1 MRRREVIAALAGC
14 MGAASTSV
22 QAQRP
27 ARVGVLSPGFH
38 AEGANFRALRL
49 GFRDLGYAEGRNL
62 DLQFRFAEGRS
73 ERLMELAAD
82 LVRWG
87 ADVLVA
93 DGAPATRAL
102 MATTS
107 PLPIVVAATG
117 APVEA
122 GFAASLARPGGKVT
136 GFSNFGPD
144 LAGKRIEL
152 MQRLVPGLSRILV
165 IHHAETNLTLP
176 ALTERAGSVGLTV
189 HAARVQ
195 DPARVEQALAPVLSD
210 RAGWAIVVLAEAT
223 FFGALETFVA
233 GVESSGV
240 PAIYPERE
248 YAEAGGLVGFGPNIP
263 ELFRKAAGVVDRILK
278 GADPA
283 QIPFEQPSRFDLVI
297 SRRRARMLGL
307 TIPPDILVSAD
318 EVIE

>member
-1 MRRREVIAALAGC
+1 VRRREVIAALAGC
-14 MGAASTSV
+14 MSAASTSV
-22 QAQRP
+22 HAQRP
-27 ARVGVLSPGFH
+27 ARVGVLALGFH
-38 AEGANFRALRL
+38 LQSANFQALRL
-49 GFRDLGYAEGRNL
+49 GFRDLGYIEGRNL
-62 DLQFRFAEGRS
+62 DLTFRFAEGRS
-73 ERLMELAAD
+73 ERLIGLAAD
-82 LVRWG
+82 LVRG
-87 ADVLVA
+87 DPEVLVA
-93 DGAPATRAL
+93 DGGAATRAL

-107 PLPIVVAATG
+107 VLPIVAAATG

-152 MQRLVPGLSRILV
+152 MQRLVPELSRILI
-165 IHHAETNLTLP
+165 IHHGETSLTLP

-195 DPARVEQALAPVLSD
+195 DPARVGEALAPVLSD
-210 RAGWAIVVLAEAT
+210 RVGWAIVVLAEPA
-223 FFGALETFVA
+223 FFGAIETFVA
-233 GVESSGV
+233 GVESARV

-263 ELFRKAAGVVDRILK
+263 ELFRKTAGVVDRILK

-283 QIPFEQPSRFDLVI
+283 EIPFEQPSRLDLVI
-297 SRRRARMLGL
+297 NQRRARMLGL

>member
-1 MRRREVIAALAGC
+1 MRRREVIAGLAGC
-14 MGAASTSV
+14 MGAASTNV

-27 ARVGVLSPGFH
+27 ARVGVLSPAFH
-38 AEGANFRALRL
+38 PQTANFRALRL
-49 GFRDLGYAEGRNL
+49 GFRDLGYVEGRTL

-82 LVRWG
+82 LVRG
-87 ADVLVA
+87 GPDVLVA
-93 DGAPATRAL
+93 DGGVATRAL
-102 MATTS
+102 MASTS
-107 PLPIVVAATG
+107 TLPIVVAATG

-122 GFAASLARPGGKVT
+122 GFATSLARPGGKVT
-136 GFSNFGPD
+136 GFSGFGPD

-165 IHHAETNLTLP
+165 IFHSETNPALP
-176 ALTERAGSVGLTV
+176 ALKERAGSVGLAV

-210 RAGWAIVVLAEAT
+210 RAGWAIVVLAEAAY
-223 FFGALETFVA
+223 FGALETFVA
-233 GVESSGV
+233 GVESSRI
-240 PAIYPERE
+240 PTIYPERE
-248 YAEAGGLVGFGPNIP
+248 YAEAGGLVGFGANIP
-263 ELFRKAAGVVDRILK
+263 ELFRKTAGLVDRILK

-283 QIPFEQPSRFDLVI
+283 EIPFEQPSRLDLVI
-297 SRRRARMLGL
+297 NQRRARMLGL
-307 TIPPDILVSAD
+307 TIPPEILVSAD